1 MKNTFLRPLFPFAAA
16 VLIAL
21 AAAPVHADD
30 DDRED
35 HVEARALLERGEILP
50 LARILDI
57 VKNHTPG
64 DVVEV
69 ELDRDD
75 GVWEYEVKVL
85 TADGIVRKIE
95 LDARTGTVLKVKV
108 DD

>member
-1 MKNTFLRPLFPFAAA
+1 MLA
-16 VLIAL
+16 IASSTS
-21 AAAPVHADD
+21 AT
-30 DDRED
+30 
-35 HVEARALLERGEILP
+35 ILP